1 MIDFYES
8 KYKRVILDTYDVKT
22 PLGNIYKCEN
32 TQNSERFLQMK

>member
-8 KYKRVILDTYDVKT
+8 KYKRLILNTCEVKT